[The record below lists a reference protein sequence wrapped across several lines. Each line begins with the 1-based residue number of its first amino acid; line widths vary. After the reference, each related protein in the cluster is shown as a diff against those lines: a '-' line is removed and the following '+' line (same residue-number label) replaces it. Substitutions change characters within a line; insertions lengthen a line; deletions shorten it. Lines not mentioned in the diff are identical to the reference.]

1 MDTRNQYGQDLA
13 QFYFSRKHP
22 QRAVTFNSIHIMNL
36 TWCSSIE
43 DEKVE
48 HGGKHSKQLK
58 EKINKNLNLH
68 HMQVEIPDPS
78 VGANVALL
86 FSVLAT
92 LPSLFFQVLRDHQ
105 S

>member
-1 MDTRNQYGQDLA
+1 MDKIWLNFILA
-13 QFYFSRKHP
+13 ANIR
-22 QRAVTFNSIHIMNL
+22 QRAVNFNGIHIMNL
-36 TWCSSIE
+36 TWFSSIE

-78 VGANVALL
+78 FGANVALL